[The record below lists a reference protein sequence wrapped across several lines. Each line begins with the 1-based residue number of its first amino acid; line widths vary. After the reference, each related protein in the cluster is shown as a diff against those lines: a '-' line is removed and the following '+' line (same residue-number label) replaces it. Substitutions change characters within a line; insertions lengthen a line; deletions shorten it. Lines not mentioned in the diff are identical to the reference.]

1 MPTYEY
7 QCIKCGHR
15 FEELQSI
22 KALPLNSC
30 PVCSGPVE
38 RLIGTGS
45 GLIFKG
51 AGFYATEY
59 RSSEYQK
66 SAKADSDKSSVIPAP
81 VASPVVNK
89 SSEGDKK

>member
-7 QCIKCGHR
+7 QCTKCSHR
-15 FEELQSI
+15 FEKLQSI
-22 KALPLNSC
+22 KEQPLKSC

-38 RLIGTGS
+38 RLFSPGS
-45 GLIFKG
+45 GFIFKG
-51 AGFYATEY
+51 AGFYATDY

-66 SAKADSDKSSVIPAP
+66 SAAADSGKSTAIPGP
-81 VASPVVNK
+81 SPAVNK